1 MATATFRI
9 TSRDGEMCLTSAS
22 TGESVDFRECNQYDA
37 AQLWER
43 KDYGPLGTAVFQK
56 GRGCLHADCLL
67 DRNEQAC
74 ASGLEVRFATDCDLT
89 KGVPASLWTV
99 TTDGNMKHAYKGRD
113 YCVHASANEGGKA
126 SVRQCP
132 DTGVPEIRFEE
143 GELTQSSLAAANV
156 FMHALR
162 SDATGKCIGS
172 DNCVD
177 ADAALSLNPASPN
190 PTILWNPKSN
200 TCFDVD
206 LPSQRGSDGQWRVA
220 DGYPKVITGED
231 PAVRAVGRFKA
242 GACRAKFRF
251 ADGRLRATPNEP
263 VATVNNEEFCLD
275 GETMRLVA
283 CSTTDA
289 KQGWKTRPTG
299 VAWID
304 PPGEAA
310 YQAPPP
316 EPGAESPDYYYE
328 ESAPAPGPSADGG
341 TLEWLANEKW
351 FWPIAGVIGIVL
363 ILAMI
368 ATMFYFIR

>member
-1 MATATFRI
+1 MATFRI
-9 TSRDGEMCLTSAS
+9 KSRDGEMCLTSAS
-22 TGESVDFRECNQYDA
+22 MGESVDFRRCNQYDA

-74 ASGLEVRFATDCDLT
+74 ASGLEVRFETECDLT
-89 KGVPASLWTV
+89 RGVPASLWTV
-99 TTDGNMKHAYKGRD
+99 APDGNMKHAYKGRD
-113 YCVHASANEGGKA
+113 YCVHARAIEGGKA
-126 SVRQCP
+126 IVRQCP
-132 DTGVPEIRFEE
+132 DTGVSEILFEE

-156 FMHALR
+156 FMHAIR

-172 DNCVD
+172 ENCVD

-200 TCFDVD
+200 QCFDVD

-220 DGYPKVITGED
+220 DGYPKVITGVD
-231 PAVRAVGRFKA
+231 PAVRAVGRFKV

-251 ADGRLRATPNEP
+251 EDGRLR
-263 VATVNNEEFCLD
+263 ATVNNEEFCLD

-283 CSTTDA
+283 CDA

-304 PPGEAA
+304 PPDEAA
-310 YQAPPP
+310 YQVPPP
-316 EPGAESPDYYYE
+316 EPGVESPDSYY

-341 TLEWLANEKW
+341 TLEWLTNERW
-351 FWPIAGVIGIVL
+351 FWPIVGVIGVVL

-368 ATMFYFIR
+368 ATAFYFFIR